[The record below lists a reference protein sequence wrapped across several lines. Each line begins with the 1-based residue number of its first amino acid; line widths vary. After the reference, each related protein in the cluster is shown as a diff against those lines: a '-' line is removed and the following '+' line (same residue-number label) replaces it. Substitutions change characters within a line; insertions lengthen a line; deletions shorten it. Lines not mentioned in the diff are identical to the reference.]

1 MKNKHLSL
9 EDRHKIENGLND
21 RLSFKEIGK
30 LIDKDCTS
38 ISREVRNHYIVKN
51 TGCFGK
57 GFNNCS
63 KVRTCVLRGKQC
75 KLNNC
80 VDFVEEKCSLL
91 DKPPYVCNGCKK
103 KISVLCQ
110 NIFMTVYMLIVNTKI
125 IFQKRDQ
132 AL

>member
-75 KLNNC
+75 N
-80 VDFVEEKCSLL
+80 
-91 DKPPYVCNGCKK
+91 
-103 KISVLCQ
+103 
-110 NIFMTVYMLIVNTKI
+110 LIIV
-125 IFQKRDQ
+125 
-132 AL
+132 

>member
-63 KVRTCVLRGKQC
+63 KVKVSGFTLVNPKYI
-75 KLNNC
+75 
-80 VDFVEEKCSLL
+80 F
-91 DKPPYVCNGCKK
+91 PF
-103 KISVLCQ
+103 SVFSIL
-110 NIFMTVYMLIVNTKI
+110 
-125 IFQKRDQ
+125 
-132 AL
+132 